1 MMLNQEYISLVSIE
15 PSKNKWRSYAIQVT
29 TKEDND
35 DSYQVLCAW
44 GRMNRYQRK
53 LIKNFEAE
61 SEMLKFLEALFKR
74 RHKNGYQVVAK
85 SEGFPLSPTLYKI
98 RVTNNIAGQL
108 QLF

>member
-29 TKEDND
+29 IKEDKG
-35 DSYQVLCAW
+35 YQVLCVW

-53 LIKNFEAE
+53 LTKKFVEKP
-61 SEMLKFLEALFKR
+61 EMLKFLESLFKR
-74 RHKNGYQVVAK
+74 RYRNGYQVVTK
-85 SEGFPLSPTLYKI
+85 SESFPHSPTLLKMPK
-98 RVTNNIAGQL
+98 TDNIAGQL